1 MKGVQNSYRSIPFKF
16 TAEMVDR
23 WHSCQTPAT
32 GFWLVVIEILS
43 VFTLWGGPQ
52 VSCSPIPISE
62 NTAWFKKMYSIS
74 SSGFFLKLVKI
85 QKTLFSNRTEL
96 HPIGTGCSTFSEWIS
111 TATMDRSRRERRP
124 GASVLA
130 PEISWSHTLRLFLVG
145 VRKNKAVYVPSL
157 PTTFDDLKNRITT
170 AVNSATQDFLLRVS
184 NEFSYRLDVTRAGR
198 ERGTLNIYKLHC
210 KYHQM

>member
-1 MKGVQNSYRSIPFKF
+1 MWTCNTKFHRNPIRIIVGIKLPDGQQNDTSSLSICFMKGVQNSYRSIPFKF

-111 TATMDRSRRERRP
+111 TATMDRSRRERKS
-124 GASVLA
+124 GALVLA

-145 VRKNKAVYVPSL
+145 GS
-157 PTTFDDLKNRITT
+157 
-170 AVNSATQDFLLRVS
+170 
-184 NEFSYRLDVTRAGR
+184 
-198 ERGTLNIYKLHC
+198 
-210 KYHQM
+210 